1 MEFFFQI
8 IEESIKEK
16 EKVMMHIVGPQMV
29 ARWACFVQ
37 SLNWEAREESVL
49 INIINV
55 SQV

>member
-37 SLNWEAREESVL
+37 SLNWEAREERVL

>member
-29 ARWACFVQ
+29 AR
-37 SLNWEAREESVL
+37 
-49 INIINV
+49 
-55 SQV
+55 